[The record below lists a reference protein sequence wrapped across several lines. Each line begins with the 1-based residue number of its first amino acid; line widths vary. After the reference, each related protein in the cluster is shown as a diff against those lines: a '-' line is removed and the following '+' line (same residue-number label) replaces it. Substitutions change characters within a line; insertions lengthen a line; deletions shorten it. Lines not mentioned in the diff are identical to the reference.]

1 MLPISD
7 PDPAAKNP
15 RDNPHHIPA
24 TTPRPVAY
32 SGRMR
37 RSLAGLALLLL
48 ACRTTTP
55 TSTPTTTTTPT
66 AAAPVGDPW
75 QDRHVDLEQL
85 RGHLAFLADDA
96 QEGRAP
102 GSPGDQRSQA
112 HVAAAFTAAG
122 LEPAFTD
129 GFCQSITV
137 TDGVRLQ
144 GGQTASLRLGT
155 TEIPT
160 TLLPFAHATDAAITA
175 PLVYIGHGIIGHGDE
190 NSPALLAAIKGSI
203 VVVRAGAPDDP
214 HLDPT
219 RTRVQ
224 SKVIAARDHGAV
236 GFILWDPDSDL
247 PFSNHGEASDLKIPA
262 LAVGKAGTAALRA
275 AFKVTAKPAAK
286 DIHGGLFN
294 AKKPRRSA
302 PTSLNTPV
310 ERVTLKT
317 CNIGAVLPGSGAQ
330 RIVVGAH
337 MDHLGLGTS
346 GSLAPGQSAVHN
358 GADDNA
364 SGVATMLALATALA
378 KVPREARPYTIE
390 FLAFG
395 AEEMGLLG
403 SRHFVESLTPEA
415 RKTMLAMINFD
426 MVGRMQND
434 SLVVSGVGTSTAWP
448 ALLDKSAGALQLRPS
463 EDGFGASDQASF
475 YAAGLPVLHFFSGT
489 HTDYHKPSDDLD
501 KINFAG
507 AAAIG
512 DVALRL
518 IASVMREQPTLGF
531 VKVATPTAA
540 RGAFRVSLGTVPD
553 YAAKVDGV
561 QLADVRTGGP
571 AAAAGLQAGDIIT
584 KLGARDIHNFDDYMA
599 SFGELKPGVAIPVK
613 ILRAGEAKELTLT
626 PAAPQQ
632 R

>member
-1 MLPISD
+1 
-7 PDPAAKNP
+7 
-15 RDNPHHIPA
+15 
-24 TTPRPVAY
+24 
-32 SGRMR
+32 MR
-37 RSLAGLALLLL
+37 RPLLALLLL
-48 ACRTTTP
+48 LACKP
-55 TSTPTTTTTPT
+55 AAST
-66 AAAPVGDPW
+66 APPPVDPAQAPAQPSDPW
-75 QDRHVDLEQL
+75 SAQRLDEPAL
-85 RGHLAFLADDA
+85 RAHLSYLADDA
-96 QEGRAP
+96 RQGRAP
-102 GSPGDQRSQA
+102 GSDGDRDSAA
-112 HVAAAFTAAG
+112 HVQAAFTA
-122 LEPAFTD
+122 LNLQPAFGASFTQP
-129 GFCQSITV
+129 FTL
-137 TDGVRLQ
+137 TDGVRLLPDQ
-144 GGQTASLRLGT
+144 QLSLRLGPTDVPAELVPFTAAT
-155 TEIPT
+155 TAP
-160 TLLPFAHATDAAITA
+160 LSA
-175 PLVYIGHGIIGHGDE
+175 PLVYLGHGVDD
-190 NSPALLAAIKGSI
+190 SPAMIKASKGAI

-219 RTRVQ
+219 RTRAQ
-224 SKVIAARDHGAV
+224 SKLIAARDHGAL

-247 PFSNHGEASDLKIPA
+247 PFPNHGEANDLKLPA

-275 AFKVTAKPAAK
+275 AFKVAAKPAAK
-286 DIHGGLFN
+286 DPHGGLFN

-310 ERVTLKT
+310 ERVTLST

>member
-1 MLPISD
+1 M
-7 PDPAAKNP
+7 
-15 RDNPHHIPA
+15 
-24 TTPRPVAY
+24 AY
-32 SGRMR
+32 SRRM
-37 RSLAGLALLLL
+37 RSLAGLALLLI
-48 ACRTTTP
+48 ACRP
-55 TSTPTTTTTPT
+55 ATPT
-66 AAAPVGDPW
+66 AAPTAATPTTVATPVDPW
-75 QDRHVDLEQL
+75 KDRKVDLERL
-85 RGHLAFLADDA
+85 RHHLGFLADDA

-102 GSPGDQRSQA
+102 GTPGDQRSQA
-112 HVAAAFTAAG
+112 HIAAAFTAAG
-122 LEPAFTD
+122 LEPAFPG
-129 GFCQSITV
+129 GFCQPFTV
-137 TDGVRLQ
+137 TDGVRLSP
-144 GGQTASLRLGT
+144 GRTASLRVGAA
-155 TEIPT
+155 EIPT
-160 TLLPFAHATDAAITA
+160 TLLPFAHATDAPVTA
-175 PLVYIGHGIIGHGDE
+175 PLVYIGHGILDPGEKDA
-190 NSPALLAAIKGSI
+190 ALRAAIKGAI

-224 SKVIAARDHGAV
+224 SKVIAARDNGAL

-247 PFSNHGEASDLKIPA
+247 PFPNHGEASDLQIPA
-262 LAVGKAGTAALRA
+262 LAVGKAGTPALRA
-275 AFKVTAKPAAK
+275 AFKRRAPDKAPPGYLML
-286 DIHGGLFN
+286 D
-294 AKKPRRSA
+294 AKKPWRSA
-302 PTSLNTPV
+302 PATLHSPV
-310 ERVTLKT
+310 ERVTLAT
-317 CNIGAVLPGSGAQ
+317 CNMGAVLPGSGPR

-337 MDHLGLGTS
+337 MDHLGLGTTS
-346 GSLAPGQSAVHN
+346 SLAPGQQAVHN

-364 SGVATMLALATALA
+364 SGVATMLVLAAALAQ
-378 KVPREARPYTIE
+378 VPRDARPYSVE

-403 SRHFVESLTPEA
+403 SRHFVETLSPDA
-415 RKTMLAMINFD
+415 RAALLAMVNFD
-426 MVGRMQND
+426 MVGRLQNN
-434 SLVVSGVGTSTAWP
+434 SLVVAGVGTSTAWP
-448 ALLDKSAGALQLRPS
+448 RLLDQAAGALQLRPS

-501 KINFAG
+501 KINYEG

-512 DVALRL
+512 DVSLRL
-518 IASVMREQPTLGF
+518 IAGLMREQPALDY

-540 RGAFRVSLGTVPD
+540 RGGFRVSLGTVPD

-584 KLGARDIHNFDDYMA
+584 RLGARDIHNFDDYMA

-613 ILRAGEAKELTLT
+613 ILRGGEAKELTLT

>member
-1 MLPISD
+1 
-7 PDPAAKNP
+7 
-15 RDNPHHIPA
+15 
-24 TTPRPVAY
+24 
-32 SGRMR
+32 MR
-37 RSLAGLALLLL
+37 RSLVGLALLLL
-48 ACRTTTP
+48 ACRP
-55 TSTPTTTTTPT
+55 TTPTTTTPPPTGPT
-66 AAAPVGDPW
+66 AAAPVADPW
-75 QDRHVDLEQL
+75 QDRHVDVEQL
-85 RGHLAFLADDA
+85 RAHLAFLADDA

-102 GSPGDQRSQA
+102 GTPGDSRSQA

-122 LEPAFTD
+122 LEPAFAD
-129 GFCQSITV
+129 GYCQPFKV
-137 TDGVRLQ
+137 TDGVRLRD
-144 GGQTASLRLGT
+144 GQSASLRLGAV
-155 TEIPT
+155 EVPT
-160 TLLPFAHATDAAITA
+160 TLLPFAHATDAPLTA
-175 PLVYIGHGIIGHGDE
+175 PLVYIGHGVLGHGAED
-190 NSPALLAAIKGSI
+190 SPALRNAIKGAI

-247 PFSNHGEASDLKIPA
+247 PFANHGEASDLQIPA

-275 AFKVTAKPAAK
+275 AFKLAARADAK
-286 DIHGGLFN
+286 DPHGGLFN

-302 PTSLNTPV
+302 PAALHTPI
-310 ERVTLKT
+310 ERVTLST
-317 CNIGAVLPGSGAQ
+317 CNMGALLPGSGPQ

-337 MDHLGLGTS
+337 MDHLGLGTA
-346 GSLAPGQSAVHN
+346 GSLAPGAQAIHN

-364 SGVATMLALATALA
+364 SGVATMLVLAAALSS
-378 KVPREARPYTIE
+378 VPREARPYTIE

-415 RKTMLAMINFD
+415 RASMLAMVNFD
-426 MVGRMQND
+426 MVGRLQNN
-434 SLVVSGVGTSTAWP
+434 SLVVSGVGTSTAWAP
-448 ALLDKSAGALQLRPS
+448 LLDKAAGALQIRPS

-501 KINFAG
+501 KINYDG

-518 IASVMREQPTLGF
+518 LAGVMRERPTLDF
-531 VKVATPTAA
+531 VKVATSTAA

-613 ILRAGEAKELTLT
+613 ILRAGAAKELTLT
-626 PAAPQQ
+626 PAAPVQ

>member
-1 MLPISD
+1 
-7 PDPAAKNP
+7 
-15 RDNPHHIPA
+15 
-24 TTPRPVAY
+24 
-32 SGRMR
+32 MR

-48 ACRTTTP
+48 ACRP
-55 TSTPTTTTTPT
+55 QPDGQTTTTATPPT
-66 AAAPVGDPW
+66 AGATAPIADPW
-75 QDRHVDLEQL
+75 KDRHVDLEQL
-85 RGHLAFLADDA
+85 RRHLAFLADDA

-102 GSPGDQRSQA
+102 GTPGDQRSQA

-122 LEPAFTD
+122 LEPAFPG
-129 GFCQSITV
+129 GFCQPFTV
-137 TDGVRLQ
+137 TDGVRLLP
-144 GGQTASLRLGT
+144 GQTTTLRIGAA
-155 TEIPT
+155 EIPT

-175 PLVYIGHGIIGHGDE
+175 PLVYIGHGIIDADE
-190 NSPALLAAIKGSI
+190 KHAALRAAIKGAI

-224 SKVIAARDHGAV
+224 SKLIAARDHGAV

-247 PFSNHGEASDLKIPA
+247 PFPNHGEASDLKIPA
-262 LAVGKAGTAALRA
+262 LAVGKAGTRALRA
-275 AFKVTAKPAAK
+275 AFKRRAPDKAPPGSMMLDV
-286 DIHGGLFN
+286 
-294 AKKPRRSA
+294 KKPWRSA
-302 PTSLNTPV
+302 PATLHTPV
-310 ERVTLKT
+310 ERITLST
-317 CNIGAVLPGSGAQ
+317 CNMGAVLPGSGPR
-330 RIVVGAH
+330 RIVIGAH

-346 GSLAPGQSAVHN
+346 GSLAPGQQAVHN

-364 SGVATMLALATALA
+364 SGVATMLVLAAALAQ
-378 KVPREARPYTIE
+378 VPRAARPYTVE

-403 SRHFVESLTPEA
+403 SRHFVDSLTPEA
-415 RKTMLAMINFD
+415 RAALLTMVNFD
-426 MVGRMQND
+426 MVGRLKDN
-434 SLVVSGVGTSTAWP
+434 SLVVAGVGTSSVWP
-448 ALLDKSAGALQLRPS
+448 RLLEQSAGALQLRPS

-501 KINFAG
+501 KINYEG

-518 IASVMREQPTLGF
+518 VGGLMREQPTLDF
-531 VKVATPTAA
+531 IKVATPTAA
-540 RGAFRVSLGTVPD
+540 RGGFRVSLGTVPD

-561 QLADVRTGGP
+561 QLADVRAGGP

-584 KLGARDIHNFDDYMA
+584 KLGTRDIHNFDDYMA
-599 SFGELKPGVAIPVK
+599 SFGELKPGVAIPIKVV
-613 ILRAGEAKELTLT
+613 RGGEAKDLTIT